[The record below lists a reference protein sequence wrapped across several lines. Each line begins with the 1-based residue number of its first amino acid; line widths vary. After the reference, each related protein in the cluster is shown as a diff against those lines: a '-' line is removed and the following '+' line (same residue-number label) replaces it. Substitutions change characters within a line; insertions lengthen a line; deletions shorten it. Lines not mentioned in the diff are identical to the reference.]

1 MKFHG
6 KQLTA
11 LCLGTILLA
20 STTACGYQ
28 EKAIAAAEL
37 SKNYSRTATEAGLIT
52 DDFLS
57 NMSNFSLSLFRE
69 TLTKNDKN
77 ELVSPISA
85 ALCLALINNGANGNT
100 RTQIETLFGMET
112 DALNRALYAYTSS
125 LHSSTDCKVNIENS
139 IWLKENALNVK
150 PSFLQTNADWFDA
163 QIYAAPFDQ
172 TTVTDINNWCS
183 NATEGK
189 IDKMLNEIPPLTLMY
204 LINAV
209 DFDAKWEKTY
219 ESSDVFK
226 HDFHSY
232 DGAEK
237 SLDFLRSKENI
248 FLSDEHAVGFTRPYK
263 GNEYSFMAL
272 LPNEGVDIYD
282 YAASLTGESWLTLW
296 ENSDTRLVN
305 AAIPEFTYEAE
316 LSLNETLQAL
326 GAADMFNP
334 ILADF
339 SNIDETQAIYC
350 DTVKQKTF
358 IELDRIGTKAAAI
371 TIGEPKYSSMAPVD
385 EIYITLDRPFIY
397 AIVDNENH
405 LPLFLGMVT
414 NL

>member
-11 LCLGTILLA
+11 LFVGGILLA
-20 STTACGYQ
+20 SATACGYQ

-37 SKNYSRTATEAGLIT
+37 SKNYSRTATETGKVT
-52 DDFLS
+52 DEFLTNLSDFS
-57 NMSNFSLSLFRE
+57 TSLFQK
-69 TLTKNDKN
+69 TLTKDTKND
-77 ELVSPISA
+77 LVSPISA

-100 RTQIETLFGMET
+100 RAQIETLFGMET

-150 PSFLQTNADWFDA
+150 PSFLQTNADWYNA

-189 IDKMLNEIPPLTLMY
+189 IDKMLSEIPPLTLMY

-219 ESSDVFK
+219 ESSDISKRV
-226 HDFHSY
+226 FHSY
-232 DGAEK
+232 DGTEK
-237 SLDFLRSKENI
+237 SLDFLRSQENI
-248 FLSDEHAVGFTRPYK
+248 FLSDESAVGFTRPYK

-282 YAASLTGESWLTLW
+282 YAESLTGESWLTLW
-296 ENSDTRLVN
+296 ENSYNRTVK
-305 AAIPEFTYEAE
+305 ASIPEFTYEAE
-316 LSLNETLQAL
+316 LSLNESLQVL
-326 GAADMFNP
+326 GVTDAFSP

-339 SNIDETQAIYC
+339 SNIDETQPLYC

-358 IELDRIGTKAAAI
+358 IQLDRNGTKAAAI
-371 TIGEPKYSSMAPVD
+371 TIAAPKGTSIAPQE

-397 AIVDNENH
+397 AIVDNETH